1 MPESYDTVDGRALID
16 SITTEAEFQKQVIEL
31 AESCGWLVAH
41 FHDSRKQAGDK
52 LVGDKQAAGFPD
64 LVLARNGYVRFVELK
79 AEGKYLTWTQK
90 VWRDALNTDTP
101 FRVYAWYLWRPS
113 DWDAITDILT

>member
-1 MPESYDTVDGRALID
+1 MPDDAVDGRALID

-64 LVLARNGYVRFVELK
+64 LVLAQNGYVIFAELK
-79 AEGKYLTWTQK
+79 AEGKYLTRKQK
-90 VWRDALNTDTP
+90 VWREALIFDTP
-101 FRVYAWYLWRPS
+101 NGFYTWHLWRPS